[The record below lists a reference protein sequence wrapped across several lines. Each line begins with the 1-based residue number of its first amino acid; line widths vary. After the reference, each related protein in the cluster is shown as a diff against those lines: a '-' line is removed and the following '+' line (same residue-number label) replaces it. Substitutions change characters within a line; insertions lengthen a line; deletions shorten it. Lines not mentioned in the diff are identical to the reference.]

1 MCVNMRDNG
10 KRLLTAGVALL
21 AAFILW
27 TILIQCV
34 DVRPAGQNGTNIGFA
49 AFNLWFHR
57 LTGVHMAVYTL
68 TDWLGLVPIAVCLGF
83 GGLGLVQLIQRRSLM
98 KVDQDILLLGA
109 YYTLVVNR
117 YTSFGEMDLGDG
129 QFALLF
135 TLTDGRGE
143 TTYADEVI
151 VTVEGED
158 MTFEVV

>member
-1 MCVNMRDNG
+1 MITTLH
-10 KRLLTAGVALL
+10 K
-21 AAFILW
+21 AAS
-27 TILIQCV
+27 T
-34 DVRPAGQNGTNIGFA
+34 
-49 AFNLWFHR
+49 
-57 LTGVHMAVYTL
+57 TGDDTFEWYEY
-68 TDWLGLVPIAVCLGF
+68 D
-83 GGLGLVQLIQRRSLM
+83 
-98 KVDQDILLLGA
+98 
-109 YYTLVVNR
+109 TLVVNR